1 LSAGSEFECA
11 VCGYRSSN
19 RAEFVEF
26 RDPVK
31 LPRVVERARARGRGV
46 GPEDVK
52 YLCLKCSAELYQEET
67 RSPRSIRVVCPRC
80 GEVIEVWL

>member
-1 LSAGSEFECA
+1 VSEVYVCA
-11 VCGYRSSN
+11 ICGYSSAN

-31 LPRVVERARARGRGV
+31 LPRVVDRARARGRNISAG
-46 GPEDVK
+46 DVK
-52 YLCLKCSAELYQEET
+52 YICLKCSTELYQEET
-67 RSPRSIRVVCPRC
+67 KPPRLVRVVCPRC